1 MRPHILILALLA
13 FARPSHAQLT
23 EAQPG
28 ARVRLEAPGI
38 VAGRY
43 EGTVLARNGDSLRV
57 GGPNSQPMTIP
68 IDRLTSFEVSRGTS
82 RSLGAKRGVVWGSA
96 VGLIIAA
103 VALPSL
109 QNCDYCSNTS
119 GDLTSFVLY
128 MTASSALYGAGIGA
142 LIGRERWERFDLAP
156 RPVTGMRAGRPSIG
170 LSLQL

>member
-1 MRPHILILALLA
+1 
-13 FARPSHAQLT
+13 
-23 EAQPG
+23 
-28 ARVRLEAPGI
+28 
-38 VAGRY
+38 
-43 EGTVLARNGDSLRV
+43 
-57 GGPNSQPMTIP
+57 MTIP

-142 LIGRERWERFDLAP
+142 LIGRERWEKFDLPP
-156 RPVTGMRAGRPSIG
+156 RLVTGLRSGRPSLG
-170 LSLQL
+170 LSIQL